1 MMKNSRVDL
10 IAFGEIL
17 WDIIDDVPHLGG
29 APFNLAAHAAL
40 CGVSTAMISALGVD
54 TLGEMARVRAHELGI
69 DTRWI
74 IHDQQN
80 PTGSVTVTL
89 SNTIP
94 SYTIHE
100 NAAWDNIVL
109 TDAAVDS
116 IIATHPKAF
125 CFGTL
130 AQRSKASAAT
140 LYRILE
146 HLKDSLIFFDV
157 NLRQKF
163 WNSKTVADSIAKC
176 NWLKVN
182 EDEAKL
188 LNRELFL
195 TDPDVERFAD
205 IIFAKFKR
213 VAGIA
218 VTCGANGCI
227 VFERGKA
234 PLRAAGIEV
243 TAVDTIGAGDAFS
256 AAFLA
261 ELLHSGDVRKAMH
274 AANQRGA
281 LIASRQGAIPVIQSC
296 CK

>member
-1 MMKNSRVDL
+1 MTESSSIDL

-17 WDIIDDVPHLGG
+17 WDIIDDMPHLGG

-40 CGVSTAMISALGVD
+40 CGLSTAMISALGVD
-54 TLGEMARVRAHELGI
+54 DLGEMARTRAQELGI

-74 IHDQQN
+74 ISDHQN
-80 PTGSVTVTL
+80 PTGTVSVTL
-89 SNTIP
+89 ENTMP

-109 TDAAVDS
+109 TDDAIDA
-116 IIATHPKAF
+116 IIAARPRAF

-130 AQRSKASAAT
+130 VQRSEASTAT
-140 LYRILE
+140 LNRILE
-146 HLKDSLIFFDV
+146 RLPESLIFFDV

-163 WNSKTVADSIAKC
+163 WSLQTVTESIAKC

-188 LNRELFL
+188 LNQKLFYA
-195 TDPDVERFAD
+195 ESD
-205 IIFAKFKR
+205 IESFTAGIFTKFKG

-218 VTCGANGCI
+218 VTCGADGCF
-227 VFERGKA
+227 VFERGRT

-243 TAVDTIGAGDAFS
+243 AAVDTIGAGDAFS
-256 AAFLA
+256 AAFLT
-261 ELLHSGDVRKAMH
+261 ELLHSGDVHNAMH

-281 LIASRQGAIPVIQSC
+281 LIASKPGAIPVI
-296 CK
+296 